1 MKKTVL
7 NLLWVL
13 LLAAVCPWGS
23 LNAKE
28 VVVKNA
34 DVVAQSGKWTIIYY
48 EKNKSFYVT
57 CRMAGKEKQDVL
69 SDFTPEATYDIA
81 GGDSRTVNASSFGRV
96 TYEKK
101 KIKDAFGKGVC
112 FSFLFSAPDNGDKVA
127 LRQNFY
133 VYGGHEY
140 MLADASVEGDASLR
154 SNYIAPVKVAA
165 GFAPFEADA
174 DNRMLKVPFDNDG
187 FVRYHYA
194 PLDREQ
200 TSYEVS
206 ALFSGKTRRGIVL
219 GSVEH
224 NHWKSAV
231 KMKAHG
237 NKVFDTLTLFSGV
250 ADNETRD
257 VLPHGKLCGPVVRS
271 ARMFIGCYADWREG
285 MEAFATAN
293 TLVQPMRDTWKR
305 GTPFGWQSWGVMADK
320 NSFEVDT
327 DVADYFQSTLKP
339 AGFCNDQGVNIISI
353 DAWDNLSHEQK
364 IELCKRC
371 EANGQIAG
379 TYQTPFS
386 LWWNEDML
394 KTRKLEGQD
403 EYTGWDCVLKVN
415 GQPYKYD
422 GAYCLD
428 PTHPGTKARI
438 RYDVGRL
445 KAEGFKYVKVDFTD
459 NGIIEADSYY
469 NPAVKTGVEAYNEG
483 FSYFLQEADKGEP
496 LFIALSIAPVFPYQY
511 GNSRRIACDTW
522 GKINQ
527 SEYSLNA
534 VGGGWWTN
542 NFYQYNDPDHMVLVG
557 NDEVKETEGEN
568 RARVT
573 NGAISGM
580 LLVSD
585 NYSLNDKSGRGDARL
600 SRERAGKVLMNRDV
614 NELGN
619 LGRAF
624 RPVYGYKP
632 FNGNAWDAENCFLR
646 HTDEYLY
653 VAVVNFK
660 EEALDG
666 SLPFEALDIK
676 AGAFDEVKEL
686 WTGETVSVP
695 GDRLDYSVPAKDA
708 RIYRFHKK

>member
-1 MKKTVL
+1 MKRT
-7 NLLWVL
+7 
-13 LLAAVCPWGS
+13 
-23 LNAKE
+23 
-28 VVVKNA
+28 VVKFLLGMLVA
-34 DVVAQSGKWTIIYY
+34 SMWPLAGCHAKDVVIKRGNWKIVYSGDNRSFDAGYRVSGKAY
-48 EKNKSFYVT
+48 
-57 CRMAGKEKQDVL
+57 RDVL
-69 SDFTPEATYDIA
+69 SESAPEAVYELS
-81 GGDSRTVNASSFGRV
+81 GGSSRTVSASSFAKMS
-96 TYEKK
+96 YEKT
-101 KIKDAFGKGVC
+101 KINDAFGKGVC
-112 FSFLFSAPDNGDKVA
+112 YSFVFSAPDNGDEVS

-133 VYGGHEY
+133 LYDGHEY
-140 MLADASVEGDASLR
+140 MLTDAVVEGDASLR
-154 SNYIAPVKVAA
+154 SNYIAPVKMKS
-165 GFAPFEADA
+165 GFAPFAADA

-187 FVRYHYA
+187 FVRYHLA
-194 PLDREQ
+194 PLDREM

-206 ALFSGKTRRGIVL
+206 AVYAGKSRDGIVL

-224 NHWKSAV
+224 NRWKSAV
-231 KMKAHG
+231 KLNAHD
-237 NKVFDTLTLFSGV
+237 NAVFETLTLFSGV
-250 ADNETRD
+250 SDNETRD
-257 VLPHGKLCGPVVRS
+257 VIPHGKLRGPSVRS
-271 ARMFIGCYADWREG
+271 ARMFVGFYDDWREG
-285 MEAFATAN
+285 MEAYAVAN

-327 DVADYFQSTLKP
+327 EVADYFRSTLKP
-339 AGFCNDQGVNIISI
+339 AGFCNDGGLNIISI

-371 EANGQIAG
+371 EENGQVAG
-379 TYQTPFS
+379 TYTTPFC

-394 KTRKLEGQD
+394 KTHKLEGQD

-438 RYDVGRL
+438 RYDLGRL
-445 KAEGFKYVKVDFTD
+445 KEEGFKYVKVDFTS
-459 NGIIEADSYY
+459 NGIIQADSYY
-469 NPAVKTGVEAYNEG
+469 NPDVTTAVEAYNEG
-483 FSYFLQEADKGEP
+483 FTYFLREADKGEP
-496 LFIALSIAPVFPYQY
+496 LFIALSIAPIFPYQY

-527 SEYSLNA
+527 SEYSLNS

-585 NYSLNDKSGRGDARL
+585 NYSLSDKSGRGDARL
-600 SRERAGKVLMNRDV
+600 SRERAQKVLMNRDV

-624 RPVYGYKP
+624 RPVYGYRP
-632 FNGNAWDAENCFLR
+632 FNGNAWDAENCFMR
-646 HTDEYLY
+646 HTGDYLY
-653 VAVVNFK
+653 VAVINYK
-660 EEALDG
+660 EEVLVG
-666 SLPFEALDIK
+666 EIPFDVLDIER
-676 AGAFDEVKEL
+676 GAFDEVKEL
-686 WTGETVSVP
+686 WTGETVAVQ
-695 GDRLDYSVPAKDA
+695 DAALRYSVPAKDA
-708 RIYRFHKK
+708 RIFRFRIKK